1 MANLDL
7 IILTAIVSV
16 LYIGFA
22 VTLFSAQNRQQHHKG
37 EKPSRK

>member
-1 MANLDL
+1 MEYLDI

-22 VTLFSAQNRQQHHKG
+22 ITLLKASNTPAENK
-37 EKPSRK
+37 KN

>member
-1 MANLDL
+1 MEYLDI

-22 VTLFSAQNRQQHHKG
+22 ITLLKASNTPDQK
-37 EKPSRK
+37 